1 MPWPKVPKGR
11 PKPEGAG
18 RKKGTPNKITFS
30 FREELKSR
38 NFDVAFELV
47 KLFADPETSVSD
59 KAALLKLVMEY
70 SYYKPS
76 APKDDAPVPNLF
88 AQNMQVAM
96 MGKSTEQLEK
106 EFADHHVE
114 GLERELMEDDLD

>member
-1 MPWPKVPKGR
+1 MAWKGVPKGT
-11 PKPEGAG
+11 PKPANAG

-30 FREELKSR
+30 FREELKNK
-38 NFDVAFELV
+38 NFDVAHELV

-70 SYYKPS
+70 SYYKPA

-96 MGKSTEQLEK
+96 MGKSTEQLEA